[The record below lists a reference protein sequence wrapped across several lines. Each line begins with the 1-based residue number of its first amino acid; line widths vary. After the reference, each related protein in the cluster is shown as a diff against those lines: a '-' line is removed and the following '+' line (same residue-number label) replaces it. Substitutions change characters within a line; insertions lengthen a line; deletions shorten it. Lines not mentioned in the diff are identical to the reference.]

1 MTCLSTHISGSP
13 KPLSIDLPSRLRF
26 SRSWVR
32 STLQSARLAIG
43 RHKDM
48 VSSGGNHSL
57 GSPHSCM
64 RGPCQ
69 RINVPPLSPSM
80 GHSMDLLRT
89 QPSSTPT
96 MLGPLTLAGINW
108 PLQILFHWAT
118 AGSPG
123 HTHAFGPTLS
133 DIVIDV
139 AYIRLSQRAH
149 SAY

>member
-1 MTCLSTHISGSP
+1 MTHLSTHISGSP

-43 RHKDM
+43 RHEDM

-57 GSPHSCM
+57 GGPHSCM
-64 RGPCQ
+64 RGPC
-69 RINVPPLSPSM
+69 RWMNMPPSSPSM
-80 GHSMDLLRT
+80 GHSTNLLRT
-89 QPSSTPT
+89 RPSSTPT
-96 MLGPLTLAGINW
+96 MSGPLTLAGINR
-108 PLQILFHWAT
+108 PLQIPFRWAT

-123 HTHAFGPTLS
+123 HTHTFGPTLS
-133 DIVIDV
+133 DIIIDV
-139 AYIRLSQRAH
+139 AYIHPSRHAH